1 MNLVGKKVVLRP
13 VEAEDLEMLRELTND
28 PDFEKMI
35 VGWSFPVSKKDQ
47 EEWFS
52 NAKNGL
58 SRLRYTIETAEDGAV
73 GMIGLRDIDWKNGSA
88 YGLGMRIAK
97 KEIRTRGL
105 ATDAWMTLMRYA
117 FNELRLNRINGSAL
131 AYNKASL
138 RVCEKVGFKVEGT
151 QRQAVYKNGEFVDVV
166 IMGCLKSDYEALI
179 AENHYWDTEEKTEE
193 AK

>member
-13 VEAEDLEMLRELTND
+13 IEQEDIEMLRELTND
-28 PDFEKMI
+28 PEFEKMI
-35 VGWSFPVSKKDQ
+35 VGWSFPVSKKNQ
-47 EEWFS
+47 EEWFA

-58 SRLRYTIETAEDGAV
+58 SRLRYIIETEEDGAV

-97 KEIRTRGL
+97 KDIRTRGL

-151 QRQAVYKNGEFVDVV
+151 QRQAVYKNGEFVDVI

-179 AENHYWDTEEKTEE
+179 TENKYWEE
-193 AK
+193 